1 MVSARVEA
9 NPWCNGAVAQRAL
22 VAVVLLLGACDE
34 DPAPRYAPLPDA
46 GVDGDGRIVL
56 DAAVTARAL
65 PVVPVGLDGYR
76 DWARLPQL
84 RIGVRAAMGGTDDPG
99 GGPEDAGQFLRTTRD
114 SFYAALEAEGPGVLY
129 ATVTNRWRGGPWH
142 FVVDGFDRVVRESS
156 TVTPD
161 RPVEPS
167 LFDPPG
173 ALPPPLALTWTST
186 RGADVNHVPVAF
198 ATSLAVGFART
209 HRASGDFVVHR
220 FAEGADHLSRP
231 LRGWDGA
238 TPPDAD
244 VVALLD
250 RAGSDIVPSGA
261 ELQSRLGTVDVP
273 ADGAVALPAT
283 GAGPATL
290 RVLQLSVVREQALAL
305 GRARL
310 RITWDGRAAPSVDAP
325 VALFFGAGVLYN
337 RDVREHLVKALLTT
351 VRYAGENVVL
361 AAYFPMPFFRGARV
375 ELVGAGEAL
384 TGVNWQSR
392 TETLTASPGTTAYFH
407 ATARDH
413 GVPAAG
419 VDLNFLD
426 TSAVEGGG
434 EWCGHFVGTA
444 FTFSDRASFDT
455 LAGDPR
461 FYFDDAA
468 SAQAHGTSTEA
479 WVGGAEHWGGGTA
492 TLPLFGHPAGVGD
505 PSMARAPDDLVQSA
519 YRHLVAD
526 AMPFGRSARVR
537 FEHGGAND
545 AAERYRSVAY
555 WYGRPGACLV
565 PTDSIDVGDVADE
578 AAHRYSVTM
587 GSAPEMLTSRFEHGI
602 DRVTAGVD
610 LPAYSDAGRR
620 VTGTSEFSLRIDPA
634 NVGVMLRR
642 TLDLALPDQRAEV
655 SVAEDRV
662 GSGFQPAGVWYTPG
676 SNQRVYSNP
685 ATELGLNGRDLRTSG
700 RRFRDDEF
708 LLPRRLTEGRSAI
721 RVRVRHAPAA
731 LPLVPGGPARE
742 RAWSEFRYQVYA
754 YVLPP

>member
-1 MVSARVEA
+1 VVK
-9 NPWCNGAVAQRAL
+9 RAPI
-22 VAVVLLLGACDE
+22 AIVLLLSACTD
-34 DPAPRYAPLPDA
+34 DAPPRYTPLADA
-46 GVDGDGRIVL
+46 DVHDDGKIIVDASITTRSLPGV
-56 DAAVTARAL
+56 A
-65 PVVPVGLDGYR
+65 VGLDGYR
-76 DWARLPQL
+76 EWARLPQV
-84 RIGVRAAMGGTDDPG
+84 RIGVRSWMGGTDDPG
-99 GGPEDAGQFLRTTRD
+99 GTDDDAGQFVRTTRD
-114 SFYAALEAEGPGVLY
+114 TFYTPLEVEGVGVLY
-129 ATVTNRWRGGPWH
+129 TTVTNRWRGGPWH
-142 FVVDGFDRVVRESS
+142 FVVDGFDRVVREST

-161 RPVEPS
+161 RPVDPS
-167 LFDPPG
+167 LFDPPSG
-173 ALPPPLALTWTST
+173 LPSPLAMTWSTT
-186 RGADVNHVPVAF
+186 RGADVIQVPMPF

-209 HRASGDFVVHR
+209 HRATGDFVVHR

-231 LRGWDGA
+231 LRPWDGV

-244 VVALLD
+244 VVALLE
-250 RAGSDIVPSGA
+250 RAGSDIAPNGG
-261 ELQSRLGTVDVP
+261 ELQSRLGTVNVP
-273 ADGAVALPAT
+273 ADGAVTLPAT

-290 RVLQLSVVREQALAL
+290 RVIQLSVAREQVLAL

-325 VALFFGAGVLYN
+325 IALFFGAGTLYN
-337 RDVREHLVKALLTT
+337 RDVREYLVKALLTT

-392 TETLTASPGTTAYFH
+392 TEALTTSPGTTTYFH

-413 GVPAAG
+413 GAPAAG

-426 TSAVEGGG
+426 THEVEGGG
-434 EWCGHFVGTA
+434 EWCGHFVGTS
-444 FTFSDRASFDT
+444 FTFSDRASFET

-461 FYFDDAA
+461 FYFDDAS

-479 WVGGAEHWGGGTA
+479 WVGGAERWGGGTV
-492 TLPLFGHPAGVGD
+492 TLPLYGHPVGVGA
-505 PSMARAPDDLVQSA
+505 PGMAREPDDLIQSA
-519 YRHLVAD
+519 YRHLIAD
-526 AMPFGRSARVR
+526 AMPFGRSARIR
-537 FEHGGAND
+537 FEHGRAND
-545 AAERYRSVAY
+545 ATERYRSVTY

-565 PTDSIDVGDVADE
+565 PTDSLDVGDAADE
-578 AAHRYSVTM
+578 AAHRYAVTM
-587 GSAPEMLTSRFEHGI
+587 GSAPEALTSRFEHGI

-610 LPAYSDAGRR
+610 LPALSDTGRR
-620 VTGTSEFSLRIDPA
+620 VTGTSEFSVRIDPS

-655 SVAEDRV
+655 SVAEDRE
-662 GSGFQPAGVWYTPG
+662 GAGFQPAGVWYTAG

-685 ATELGLNGRDLRTSG
+685 ATELGVNGREIRTSA

-721 RVRVRHAPAA
+721 RVRIRHAPGNV
-731 LPLVPGGPARE
+731 PLVPGGPTRE